1 MTEQSPL
8 SELVGHKIW
17 VFSSADVIQ
26 GGGVWFIEGN
36 CADAHDYSLR
46 LDGACYYDTDETRR
60 RVGSTWCDMLSPK
73 FSECSYAGF
82 RAPYGDDI
90 WRGDVSR
97 KMLEDGFVGFRVR
110 VEHTEV
116 ARRACPIKKA
126 YDAGTLGAVL
136 GHLLKLERITVHDDD
151 GAQVSNT
158 DIDVVWYN
166 ALSPNFAGFHLDVA
180 PLPVPAQI

>member
-1 MTEQSPL
+1 MTERSPL

-17 VFSSADVIQ
+17 VFYSADVMQ
-26 GGGVWFIEGN
+26 ANGVCFVEGE
-36 CADAHDYSLR
+36 CADAFEYSIR
-46 LDGACYYDTDETRR
+46 LEGSYCYSTDETRR
-60 RVGSTWCDMLSPK
+60 RVGSTWCDMLAPK
-73 FSECSYAGF
+73 FAECSYAGF
-82 RAPYGDDI
+82 RAPYGDDS

-110 VEHTEV
+110 VDYSEV
-116 ARRACPIKKA
+116 ARQTCPIQKA
-126 YDAGTLGAVL
+126 YDTGTLRAVL